1 MRCLHETGCI
11 LSLVLALSTPLG
23 CSKKVETG
31 GAEEAHVDSLI
42 ALPASAARSGQ
53 IASEVCELRSLA
65 DTLAVTGEIQPDPL
79 RVAHISTRVSGT
91 VQSVR
96 TVIGNRVRRGE
107 PLAALY
113 SPEFLAAQTDF
124 LLAHQRVDR
133 AKTAGNQDVAALES
147 IANSSRRRLEVLGC
161 NDSDLVTIQEKHEP
175 VPYLV
180 ELGVQ
185 AADGRVRAPRRAKFR
200 QVNRFVELVDDV
212 VPSLPDGDL
221 RVVDFGSGRAYL
233 TFALHDLLTR
243 VHGRRV
249 ELLGLDLK
257 PNVVAECE
265 ALARRLGAEGLRFEL
280 GDIADADLEG
290 VDLVVSLHACDTA
303 ADVALERAVR
313 AGAKVILAVPCCQHE
328 LLGQLSNDT
337 LRPLLRHG
345 TLRERLVAE
354 VTDAARARLL
364 ELAGYEVQVV
374 EFVPLEHTPKNVLL
388 RARRTKR
395 PAHDR
400 ARLAQEYRVFADALA
415 IEPALERLLRDV
427 VELPA

>member
-1 MRCLHETGCI
+1 M
-11 LSLVLALSTPLG
+11 
-23 CSKKVETG
+23 
-31 GAEEAHVDSLI
+31 
-42 ALPASAARSGQ
+42 
-53 IASEVCELRSLA
+53 LRREPTKPVA
-65 DTLAVTGEIQPDPL
+65 TLA
-79 RVAHISTRVSGT
+79 H
-91 VQSVR
+91 
-96 TVIGNRVRRGE
+96 
-107 PLAALY
+107 
-113 SPEFLAAQTDF
+113 
-124 LLAHQRVDR
+124 DR
-133 AKTAGNQDVAALES
+133 SK
-147 IANSSRRRLEVLGC
+147 RRLLTEG
-161 NDSDLVTIQEKHEP
+161 EA

-185 AADGRVRAPRRAKFR
+185 TADGRVRAPRRAKFK

-265 ALARRLGAEGLRFEL
+265 ALARRLGSEGLRFEL
-280 GDIADADLEG
+280 GDIADADLAG

-303 ADVALERAVR
+303 TDVALERAVR
-313 AGAKVILAVPCCQHE
+313 AGAEVILAVPCCQHE
-328 LLGQLSNDT
+328 LLGQLANDA

-345 TLRERLVAE
+345 TLRERFVAE

-364 ELAGYEVQVV
+364 ELAGYDVQVV
-374 EFVPLEHTPKNVLL
+374 EFVALEHTPKNVLL
-388 RARRTKR
+388 RARRTER
-395 PAHDR
+395 PARDR
-400 ARLAQEYRVFADALA
+400 ARLAQEYRVFADELA
-415 IEPALERLLRDV
+415 IEPALERLLSDV

>member
-1 MRCLHETGCI
+1 M
-11 LSLVLALSTPLG
+11 
-23 CSKKVETG
+23 
-31 GAEEAHVDSLI
+31 
-42 ALPASAARSGQ
+42 
-53 IASEVCELRSLA
+53 SLA
-65 DTLAVTGEIQPDPL
+65 DLLSRLVGDETLTGATLSSPRSADPSEPRQVTVEPVELRAGRRWRIRRHFATRTTDENVDGEALAGLLSAAVGARYRQALFHEPEADWQVL
-79 RVAHISTRVSGT
+79 AG
-91 VQSVR
+91 
-96 TVIGNRVRRGE
+96 RGE
-107 PLAALY
+107 PRVLRREPTKPVA
-113 SPEFLAAQTDF
+113 T
-124 LLAHQRVDR
+124 LAHDR
-133 AKTAGNQDVAALES
+133 SK
-147 IANSSRRRLEVLGC
+147 RRLLTEG
-161 NDSDLVTIQEKHEP
+161 EA

-185 AADGRVRAPRRAKFR
+185 TADGRVRAPRRAKFK

-265 ALARRLGAEGLRFEL
+265 ALARRLGSEGLRFEL
-280 GDIADADLEG
+280 GDIADADLAG

-303 ADVALERAVR
+303 TDVALERAVR
-313 AGAKVILAVPCCQHE
+313 AGAEVILAVPCCQHE
-328 LLGQLSNDT
+328 LLGQLANDA

-345 TLRERLVAE
+345 TLRERFVAE

-364 ELAGYEVQVV
+364 ELAGYDVQVV
-374 EFVPLEHTPKNVLL
+374 EFVALEHTPKNVLL
-388 RARRTKR
+388 RARRTER
-395 PAHDR
+395 PARDR
-400 ARLAQEYRVFADALA
+400 ARLAQEYRVFADELA
-415 IEPALERLLRDV
+415 IEPALERLLSDV